1 MPFCANCGASV
12 EGRFCE
18 KCGAPV
24 GSTAAPATDPLTAS
38 GLSDNIAAALCYAL
52 LVITGIVFLLL
63 EPYNRNRTIRFH
75 AFQAIFLGVA
85 WFAVSYVLGSLVF
98 GIIHL
103 AFLFVLTPLLSLAF
117 FVLWLYMIITA
128 YQGKKVV
135 LPVIG
140 PLAQQQA

>member
-1 MPFCANCGASV
+1 
-12 EGRFCE
+12 
-18 KCGAPV
+18 
-24 GSTAAPATDPLTAS
+24 LTAS